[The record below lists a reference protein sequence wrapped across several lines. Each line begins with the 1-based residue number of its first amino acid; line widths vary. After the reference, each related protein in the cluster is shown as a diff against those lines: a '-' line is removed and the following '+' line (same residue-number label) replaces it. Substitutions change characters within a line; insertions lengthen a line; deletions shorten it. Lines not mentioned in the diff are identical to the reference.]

1 MVTLMQPL
9 TIPEQIAIS
18 VAIKAQIETLNKL
31 LDSQREDVRRSA
43 AEQITELASVAAK
56 LGL

>member
-1 MVTLMQPL
+1 MEKL

-18 VAIKAQIETLNKL
+18 VAIKAQIETLNKM

-43 AEQITELASVAAK
+43 AEQITTLASVAAK